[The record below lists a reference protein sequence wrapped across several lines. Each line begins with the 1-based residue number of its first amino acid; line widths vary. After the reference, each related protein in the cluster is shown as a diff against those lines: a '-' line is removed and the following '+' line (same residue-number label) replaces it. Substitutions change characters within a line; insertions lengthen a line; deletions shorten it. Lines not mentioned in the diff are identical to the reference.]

1 MDVVDGANGRLLR
14 LGEVAERLAISK
26 SMAWKLVAYGQLR
39 SVKIGRSVRVR
50 PSDVEEYLA
59 RSTRDLE

>member
-1 MDVVDGANGRLLR
+1 MDTVDGANGRLLR
-14 LGEVAERLAISK
+14 LDEVAERLAISK

-39 SVKIGRSVRVR
+39 SVRIGRAVRVR

-59 RSTRDLE
+59 RSTRDIE

>member
-1 MDVVDGANGRLLR
+1 MDAVDGANGRLLR
-14 LGEVAERLAISK
+14 LDEVAARLAISK

-39 SVKIGRSVRVR
+39 SVKIGRAVRVR

-59 RSTRDLE
+59 RSARDA